1 MINDIRFAKTKEQS
15 LDDWI
20 DETVN
25 TVDEIIYQ
33 VMLEINQVLG
43 EVSRYAR

>member
-20 DETVN
+20 DETIAGINSVIY
-25 TVDEIIYQ
+25 EITLNIA
-33 VMLEINQVLG
+33 LVLR
-43 EVSRYAR
+43 EVQRYVR

>member
-20 DETVN
+20 DETIAQ
-25 TVDEIIYQ
+25 VDAIIYN
-33 VMLEINQVLG
+33 VVLKINLVLS
-43 EVSRYAR
+43 EVQRYVR